1 MTLCLN
7 NTYIEP
13 IQYIE
18 ELSTSLICKILLN
31 INDTETFQNARLTNK
46 LFYRILKNYKAFSKK
61 NKLSKIV
68 YFKDHIPIK
77 IEHYS
82 YLQNYILTNCITEY
96 CNYKKNGTSIEYNIF
111 NHILSKSYYKDNL
124 LDGISNHYLNNKLV
138 MSSTYKNGVKH
149 GWEHSQCDNYTQYDK
164 KYLFGSSCK
173 IMKFIKNNIIY
184 KALFKH
190 NILHGI
196 TIVYDKYTGDKK
208 NILNFKYN
216 KLDGQSTVTEFDRI
230 LKMQYKFGYLD
241 GSQMVFS
248 KDNKLK
254 FVGDYKNGVL
264 CGNYIIFKDAE
275 KKEEG
280 TLDIFGKYNKYIV
293 YNGGNYIK
301 IDYPIINSKLDGLYT
316 ELIGSYKVNVSFKDN
331 KFNGYYLLHD
341 INTSERIELKIY
353 NENNFEYKKS
363 LNNVCITIIKKNMGI
378 YTLILYDHI
387 KNDYNLFYLN
397 GFMDPE
403 DVSTYYTDV
412 F

>member
-13 IQYIE
+13 IQSLE
-18 ELSTSLICKILLN
+18 ALSTSLICKILLN

-46 LFYRILKNYKAFSKK
+46 LFYRILKNYKSFSIK

-68 YFKDHIPIK
+68 YFKDHRPIK

-124 LDGISNHYLNNKLV
+124 LDGISNHYLNNKLFV
-138 MSSTYKNGVKH
+138 SSTYKNGVKH

-164 KYLFGSSCK
+164 KYLFGSLCK

-184 KALFKH
+184 KALFKN
-190 NILHGI
+190 NILHGL

-216 KLDGQSTVTEFDRI
+216 KLDGQCIVTEFDRI

-241 GSQMVFS
+241 GAQMVFS
-248 KDNKLK
+248 KDKELK
-254 FVGDYKNGVL
+254 FVGNYKGSVL
-264 CGNYIIFKDAE
+264 IGNYIIFNHSK

-280 TLDIFGKYNKYIV
+280 SLDIYGNYNKYIV
-293 YNGGNYIK
+293 YNGPDFIK
-301 IDYPIINSKLDGLYT
+301 IEYPLTSSKLNGLYV
-316 ELIGSYKVNVSFKDN
+316 ESIGSYTVTISFKDN
-331 KFNGYYLLHD
+331 KFSGYYLLND
-341 INTSERIELKIY
+341 SQTLEQIELKIY
-353 NENNFEYKKS
+353 NKNNFEYKK
-363 LNNVCITIIKKNMGI
+363 
-378 YTLILYDHI
+378 
-387 KNDYNLFYLN
+387 
-397 GFMDPE
+397 
-403 DVSTYYTDV
+403 
-412 F
+412 

>member
-216 KLDGQSTVTEFDRI
+216 KLDGQCIVTEFDRI

-241 GSQMVFS
+241 GSQMVFT
-248 KDNKLK
+248 KDKELK
-254 FVGDYKNGVL
+254 FVGNYKGSVL
-264 CGNYIIFKDAE
+264 IGNYIIFNHSE

-280 TLDIFGKYNKYIV
+280 SLDIYGNYNKYIV
-293 YNGGNYIK
+293 YNGSDFIK
-301 IDYPIINSKLDGLYT
+301 IDYPLTSSKLNGLYV
-316 ELIGSYKVNVSFKDN
+316 ESICSYTVTISFKDN
-331 KFNGYYLLHD
+331 TFSGYYLLND
-341 INTSERIELKIY
+341 SQTLEQIEIIIY
-353 NENNFEYKKS
+353 NENNFVYKKIE
-363 LNNVCITIIKKNMGI
+363 NNICTTILKKNMGI
-378 YTLILYDHI
+378 YTLILYDHLN
-387 KNDYNLFYLN
+387 KDYNIFYLN
-397 GFMDPE
+397 CYIDGGHI
-403 DVSTYYTDV
+403 S
-412 F
+412 